1 MTMQRVVGSAA
12 VLASLLATA
21 SATEQTQAMLA
32 EAMNFVARASSTSEV
47 LTLNLTNLLILL
59 VLKALIFGFGLFSVN
74 GSGRSAHGHH
84 ATPSLFEVPSTT
96 ELHAGMCFFMW
107 GSGDEGKLDCIQRN
121 SCEDP
126 AMADT
131 YLQGGK
137 MWYQIHKMMKVV
149 PFDSK
154 YETLMMKVK
163 EAADYGSSGLDCA
176 NKYNY

>member
-1 MTMQRVVGSAA
+1 MLAA
-12 VLASLLATA
+12 VIAGA
-21 SATEQTQAMLA
+21 SASGPKEEMPVVQ
-32 EAMNFVARASSTSEV
+32 EALEFLARASSTSEV

-137 MWYQIHKMMKVV
+137 MWYQIHKMMK
-149 PFDSK
+149 
-154 YETLMMKVK
+154 
-163 EAADYGSSGLDCA
+163 
-176 NKYNY
+176 

>member
-59 VLKALIFGFGLFSVN
+59 VLKALIFGFGLFSV
-74 GSGRSAHGHH
+74 GGQGRSSDAV
-84 ATPSLFEVPSTT
+84 PSIFDMPSTT
-96 ELHAGMCFFMW
+96 EMHAGMCFAMW
-107 GSGDEGKLDCIQRN
+107 GSGDEDKMECIQRN

-126 AMADT
+126 AKADE
-131 YLQGGK
+131 YLQAGK
-137 MWYQIHKMMKVV
+137 MWYQIHKIMKLV
-149 PFDSK
+149 PFEEK
-154 YETLMMKVK
+154 YESLMLKVK
-163 EAADYGSSGLDCA
+163 EAADYGTSGLACA
-176 NKYNY
+176 NKYSY